1 MAATIPRLLQWSP
14 RVLGL
19 LVSLFVGMFAL
30 DGFAAGKPAPEALAD
45 FAIHLIPAL
54 VLIAI
59 VVASF
64 RRPWIGGVGFVALA
78 LVYAATMS
86 RGRLDWM
93 LVISGPLA
101 IVGVLFLCSW
111 FYQRMAMVS

>member
-1 MAATIPRLLQWSP
+1 MTATVRRLVQWSP

-19 LVSLFVGMFAL
+19 VVSLFIGMFAL
-30 DGFAAGKPAPEALAD
+30 DALGAGKLALEALAD
-45 FAIHLIPAL
+45 FVIHLIPGL
-54 VLIAI
+54 VLIAM

-64 RRPWIGGVGFVALA
+64 RRPWIAGVGFVALA
-78 LVYAATMS
+78 LVCAATMS

-101 IVGVLFLCSW
+101 AVGVLFLCSW
-111 FYQRMAMVS
+111 FYQRTAPLS